1 MGDTVRTG
9 IVARNRDGYGRRGY
23 CRLTVNFDGKI
34 SVAKKLVGLDR
45 ETDGNVGATVE
56 NLKDVIANQTSE
68 FAPESLLGNQLD
80 TSITGIAIG
89 TNEVGLSHVR

>member
-1 MGDTVRTG
+1 VD
-9 IVARNRDGYGRRGY
+9 
-23 CRLTVNFDGKI
+23 FDAEI
-34 SVAKKLVGLDR
+34 SVTEDLTGLDR
-45 ETDGNVGATVE
+45 ETDRNLGATVG
-56 NLKDVIANQTSE
+56 NFKDMIANQTSE